1 MWFGGADQK
10 PLSMQLF
17 TRRHFKGS
25 GLVHTY
31 TLNKGSGLSPD
42 PLRLSSAERS
52 TLSSNLLISSF
63 PRGATGLVRAGLQSG
78 VKPRLSAPSLQE
90 VALTA
95 LVSGGS
101 AVTLCIKEPEC
112 TRDEGA

>member
-1 MWFGGADQK
+1 MRFGADQK

-17 TRRHFKGS
+17 SRRHLKGS

-52 TLSSNLLISSF
+52 TVSSNLLISFF

-78 VKPRLSAPSLQE
+78 MKLRLSAPSLQE

-101 AVTLCIKEPEC
+101 GVTLCIKEPEF